1 MAEKEQ
7 IKEKLPI
14 RKPSNEER
22 IKKNEELGYFLV
34 GETSGGDEVY
44 KKKNEAGGW
53 TYYGESCS
61 IFDVIWDNCCS
72 NKEEFLIV
80 AKDCYN
86 LEIR

>member
-22 IKKNEELGYFLV
+22 IKKNEELGYNLISEIDGREIYYNPLKFIYYI
-34 GETSGGDEVY
+34 E
-44 KKKNEAGGW
+44 KNDGFIPA
-53 TYYGESCS
+53 
-61 IFDVIWDNCCS
+61 WDS
-72 NKEEFLIV
+72 SMFTKEELLII